1 MSFVAIEAIA
11 FFAKIIFTVSAMV
24 ENFIVVVPLDIGTL
38 TPSAAS
44 IETFATTVSS

>member
-1 MSFVAIEAIA
+1 MSFVAVEAIA
-11 FFAKIIFTVSAMV
+11 FFAKIIFTVSAMI
-24 ENFIVVVPLDIGTL
+24 ENFIAVVPLDIGTL